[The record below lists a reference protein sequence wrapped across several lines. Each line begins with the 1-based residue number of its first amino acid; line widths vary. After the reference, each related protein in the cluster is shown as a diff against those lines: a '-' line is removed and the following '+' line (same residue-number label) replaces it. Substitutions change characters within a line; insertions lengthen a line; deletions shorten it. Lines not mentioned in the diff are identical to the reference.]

1 MTDTVKQQ
9 KPTIRYVD
17 PRMNPNY
24 ALSIGG
30 MRQTGTPGLVTP
42 GGAPD
47 TGVAAQQNAYT
58 TDLTNFL
65 RQIMGYGVDNA
76 AAMGQSLG
84 NMFARGID
92 PTQSQQLDTQYRMGL
107 QQVNG
112 QADQGGSSAAAQR
125 AALGQ
130 QYSAGR
136 ANAGMQNQLQ
146 ASNLFN
152 QFMNTMGGVVQA
164 YPQAEMAPGTTGEG
178 ANMFLQQLGVS
189 NPQALTYRDP
199 EYWKQ
204 NPTKRRA

>member
-1 MTDTVKQQ
+1 MPAPRGYSQFRNQGIQQ
-9 KPTIRYVD
+9 R
-17 PRMNPNY
+17 NPNQDQNV
-24 ALSIGG
+24 S
-30 MRQTGTPGLVTP
+30 V
-42 GGAPD
+42 
-47 TGVAAQQNAYT
+47 QQNAYT

-92 PTQSQQLDTQYRMGL
+92 PTQSQQLDTQYRMVL

-152 QFMNTMGGVVQA
+152 QYMNTLGGVVQA

-189 NPQALTYRDP
+189 NPQAMTYRDP